1 MHTKTMEGLIG
12 ARTNMDMTNVP
23 MRVFKEA
30 RRKGDTATMER
41 AMGYVNDFEDRAYQ
55 YKDTA
60 EEGMKEEA
68 EEARAKKK
76 QELEEQIEKRREE
89 RKELESQREQER
101 IESQKKQETNRT
113 PDGTDNIEI
122 TVNSPADGNISGE
135 AAPTLP
141 KADTIEISPEGR
153 ALSEQSSGDKAVTLP
168 DSPVFYSSSGSA
180 DTTNGSQSKGSKLNV
195 SV

>member
-41 AMGYVNDFEDRAYQ
+41 AMGYVNDFENRADQ

-68 EEARAKKK
+68 EEAKEKAK
-76 QELEEQIEKRREE
+76 QELEEKIEKSREE
-89 RKELESQREQER
+89 RKELEAQREQAR
-101 IESQKKQETNRT
+101 IESQKKPVDNAVPSGTYSVDTAVNASAAENMPGET
-113 PDGTDNIEI
+113 
-122 TVNSPADGNISGE
+122 
-135 AAPTLP
+135 APVLP
-141 KADTIEISPEGR
+141 KADTVEISSEGHL
-153 ALSEQSSGDKAVTLP
+153 LSEQFTGDKTVTLP
-168 DSPVFYSSSGSA
+168 DSPVFYSSSGA
-180 DTTNGSQSKGSKLNV
+180 ANTAGAAQGKGGKLNV

>member
-60 EEGMKEEA
+60 EEGMKKEA
-68 EEARAKKK
+68 EEAKEKAK
-76 QELEEQIEKRREE
+76 QELEEKIEKSREE
-89 RKELESQREQER
+89 RKELEAQREQER
-101 IESQKKQETNRT
+101 IEAQKKSEANTSAIQTESTNAA
-113 PDGTDNIEI
+113 I
-122 TVNSPADGNISGE
+122 NSPVDGNMSGE
-135 AAPTLP
+135 TAAVLP
-141 KADTIEISPEGR
+141 KVDTIEISPEGR
-153 ALSEQSSGDKAVTLP
+153 TLSEQSTGDRTVTLP
-168 DSPVFYSSSGSA
+168 DSPVFYSSSGTTDTASA
-180 DTTNGSQSKGSKLNV
+180 AQGKGVKLNV

>member
-60 EEGMKEEA
+60 EEGMKKDA
-68 EEARAKKK
+68 EDAREKAK
-76 QELEEQIEKRREE
+76 QELEEAIEKRREE
-89 RKELESQREQER
+89 RKELEAQREQDR
-101 IESQKKQETNRT
+101 IESLEKQDASQATGKT
-113 PDGTDNIEI
+113 AGVAITDSSSAAD
-122 TVNSPADGNISGE
+122 SPSGE
-135 AAPTLP
+135 AEATLP
-141 KADTIEISPEGR
+141 GADTIEISSEGL
-153 ALSEQSSGDKAVTLP
+153 ALSDQSTGGKTARLP
-168 DSPVFYSSSGSA
+168 DSPVFYSSAGAADRIEAGQDSG
-180 DTTNGSQSKGSKLNV
+180 TKLNV

>member
-60 EEGMKEEA
+60 EEGMKKEA
-68 EEARAKKK
+68 EEAKEKAK
-76 QELEEQIEKRREE
+76 QELEEKIEKSREE
-89 RKELESQREQER
+89 RKELEAQREQNR
-101 IESQKKQETNRT
+101 IESQKKQKTDSVPN
-113 PDGTDNIEI
+113 GTDTVDA
-122 TVNSPADGNISGE
+122 TVNTGNGE
-135 AAPTLP
+135 NMPGETAAVLP
-141 KADTIEISPEGR
+141 KADTLEISPEGR

-168 DSPVFYSSSGSA
+168 ANPVFYSSTGA
-180 DTTNGSQSKGSKLNV
+180 AAGTGTSQDGGAKLNV